1 LRTKLCATWPWWS
14 LPGAAILTAM
24 MSPLRDARLA
34 PRSLPFVLVV
44 ILAAFLLLLAV
55 VGALDPLGAAHGY
68 GFDLA
73 APADAFYLHVKAGRD
88 LTLFAVLVALAI
100 YRRPAPLALMVAV
113 ACIAP
118 VVDAALVATAPDGRL
133 GYALGVHGS
142 AAAYCAITAA
152 LLWRAHRRAC
162 AGPVAA

>member
-1 LRTKLCATWPWWS
+1 VRDLAMVAAARRS
-14 LPGAAILTAM
+14 HPGPM
-24 MSPLRDARLA
+24 MSPSRDSRIS

-55 VGALDPLGAAHGY
+55 LGALDPLGAAHGF

-73 APADAFYLHVKAGRD
+73 APADAFYLHVKADRD

-100 YRRPAPLALMVAV
+100 YRRPAPLALVVTV

-118 VVDAALVATAPDGRL
+118 VIDGALVATAPHGSL

-142 AAAYCAITAA
+142 AVAFGVVTAA

>member
-1 LRTKLCATWPWWS
+1 MK
-14 LPGAAILTAM
+14 
-24 MSPLRDARLA
+24 SPSHDSRLS

-55 VGALDPLGAAHGY
+55 LGALDPLSAAHGF

-73 APADAFYLHVKAGRD
+73 APADAFYLHVKADRD

-100 YRRPAPLALMVAV
+100 YRRPAPLALVVAV

-118 VVDAALVATAPDGRL
+118 VIDAALVSTAPHGGL

-142 AAAYCAITAA
+142 AAAYGVVTAA
-152 LLWRAHRRAC
+152 LLWRAHRRAPDRVL
-162 AGPVAA
+162 AQTRPASHA